1 MRRRGWVGGTE
12 NNLQAADRGPGY
24 PPPTAVRYLMS
35 YLTSHLACYL
45 TSCLASCLA
54 SHLAC
59 YLTSCLAS
67 YLTMLMRAALLPR

>member
-45 TSCLASCLA
+45 TSCLAS
-54 SHLAC
+54 
-59 YLTSCLAS
+59 YLTS